1 MKSEQAN
8 DERESKNIEQLQ
20 TSTEIQDEKPRNGD
34 VPQTK
39 ESSSLPG
46 LNIDIPIIPM
56 KVWYF
61 FSF

>member
-20 TSTEIQDEKPRNGD
+20 TSTEIQDEKPRNSGV

-46 LNIDIPIIPM
+46 LNIDILIIPI
-56 KVWYF
+56 KV
-61 FSF
+61 